1 MATKMGAKAI
11 SDDVIILDPVWEV
24 LQREAR
30 QIAFSDPMMASLVE
44 RSILNA
50 GSLEGAVAA
59 RIASRLAREDVS
71 AEVIENAFAEMAA
84 EDVSW
89 SDVLREDL
97 ATVYDR
103 DPACDRIIEPIL
115 HFKGFHAL
123 QTHRLAHWSNK
134 KGRRDFALYLQSLSS
149 EIFQVDI
156 NPAAPFGSGIFID
169 HGTGIVVGETA
180 TVGNN
185 VSILQGVTLGGT
197 GKTGEDRHPKVHDCV
212 LLGAGAIVLGNIII
226 GHCSRVA
233 AGSVVLKE
241 VPPNSTV
248 AGVPAK
254 VVGVA
259 GCAEPAKT
267 MNQILADQL
276 QEVAQ

>member
-1 MATKMGAKAI
+1 MGAKAI
-11 SDDVIILDPVWEV
+11 KDDVVVLDPVWEL

-30 QIAFSDPMMASLVE
+30 QIASSDPVMGALVE
-44 RSILNA
+44 RSILET

-59 RIASRLAREDVS
+59 RIAARLGRDLVP
-71 AEVIENAFAEMAA
+71 AEAIKTAFADMLNADPSWA
-84 EDVSW
+84 DVM
-89 SDVLREDL
+89 REDL
-97 ATVYDR
+97 ATVFER
-103 DPACDRIIEPIL
+103 DPACNRMIEPIL
-115 HFKGFHAL
+115 YFKGFHAI

-134 KGRRDFALYLQSLSS
+134 NGRRDFALYLQSLSS
-149 EIFQVDI
+149 EVFQVDI
-156 NPAAPFGSGIFID
+156 NPAAPFGSGIFLD
-169 HGTGIVVGETA
+169 HGTGLVVGETA
-180 TVGNN
+180 TVGSN

-197 GKTGEDRHPKVHDCV
+197 GKTGQDRHPKVENGV
-212 LLGAGAIVLGNIII
+212 LLGAGAIVLGNIQI

-276 QEVAQ
+276 QESSQ